1 MMTLALRTEVRR
13 MVRRLHR
20 VEVRRGRDDLEDDDD
35 DRSCDGE
42 LNRMTQRWRF
52 CERVVDLVSSSS
64 PSSEVEL
71 LPLLYYHGV
80 VWVRAPLAGP
90 RPDRSRCTAL
100 RGAITSLNLM
110 SKRLLLV
117 TKYSA

>member
-64 PSSEVEL
+64 PSPEVEL
-71 LPLLYYHGV
+71 LPLFATMEKFGTGLRWKAPALTV
-80 VWVRAPLAGP
+80 PAAPRCAVR
-90 RPDRSRCTAL
+90 
-100 RGAITSLNLM
+100 SLHLI
-110 SKRLLLV
+110 
-117 TKYSA
+117 